1 MNLKRIVYILLML
14 LFFQVLHSQET
25 ADTSRKTVFRA
36 VIVGHD
42 TLLISNIPEITI
54 YPSPRFKNR
63 YELWRYQR
71 LVHNV
76 KKAYPYAKMAG
87 NILQDVDRRLA
98 EFPSDKGRKKY
109 VNSIEDEIRSKFEDE
124 VKKLT
129 ITQGRIL
136 IKLIDRET
144 GNTTYDVLQTIKGN
158 FSAVFWQAIAR
169 VFGSTLKSDYDPYGE
184 DWLIEQIILMIES
197 GQL

>member
-1 MNLKRIVYILLML
+1 MRRVFIIVGLIFNLFVAFAQNPGDSARK
-14 LFFQVLHSQET
+14 QVL
-25 ADTSRKTVFRA
+25 RA
-36 VIVGHD
+36 VVIGED
-42 TLLISNIPEITI
+42 TVLVSNIPEITI

-98 EFPSDKGRKKY
+98 DIQTDRERKRY
-109 VNSIEDEIRSKFEDE
+109 VNSVEDEIRSKFEDE

-184 DWLIEQIILMIES
+184 DWLIEQIILMIDS

>member
-1 MNLKRIVYILLML
+1 VFHGLQAQEKKDTTHNK
-14 LFFQVLHSQET
+14 VL
-25 ADTSRKTVFRA
+25 RA

-87 NILQDVDRRLA
+87 NILKDVDRQLA
-98 EFPSDKGRKKY
+98 GIQTDRERKKY

-184 DWLIEQIILMIES
+184 DWLIEQIILMIDS

>member
-1 MNLKRIVYILLML
+1 MRTLFYIL
-14 LFFQVLHSQET
+14 FFITVSVTSNAQVRRDSVRAQVLRSVVV
-25 ADTSRKTVFRA
+25 K
-36 VIVGHD
+36 GD
-42 TLLISNIPEITI
+42 TLYISNIPEVTI
-54 YPSPRFKNR
+54 YPSPSFRGR
-63 YELWRYQR
+63 WDLWRYRR
-71 LVHNV
+71 LVYNV

-87 NILQDVDRRLA
+87 ELLKDVDNRLA
-98 EFPSDKGRKKY
+98 QIPTDKERKRY
-109 VNSIEDEIRSKFEDE
+109 VNKVEDDIRAKFEDE

-158 FSAVFWQAIAR
+158 FSAVFWQAIAK
-169 VFGSTLKSDYDPYGE
+169 VFGSTLKSEYDPYGE
-184 DWLIEQIILMIES
+184 DFLIEQIIMMIDS